1 MLFKGM
7 NGAHLVI
14 VTGAWVLLLTCL
26 VRLVRQLVNN
36 VSVEDVKDFAGAVCF
51 FGAIVLAYWLPELI
65 AALTK

>member
-1 MLFKGM
+1 MFFKGM

-36 VSVEDVKDFAGAVCF
+36 VSVENVKDFAGAVCF
-51 FGAIVLAYWLPELI
+51 FVAIILACWMPELI
-65 AALTK
+65 ASLMK